1 MDTGTQAASPQQV
14 ARFLLDL
21 SWRFKAAQEV
31 ERELDRHLARR
42 FNVFR
47 YLRKDEL
54 GLSQII
60 ADLLDPTAEHG
71 QGTSFLEALL
81 ATLPQNRTAVNA
93 CGATPSNPI
102 RVQRE
107 RLTTTGGR
115 IDITVD
121 IPDGDRSFCLAFEN
135 KPYAADLAGQM
146 RAYLEYL
153 TAQYK
158 SHFLL
163 VYLPP
168 TPADEPSE
176 ASLSKEDRARFRGHY
191 AVMPYAGKHSL
202 ADWLANCR
210 SRCDAER
217 MRWFLREA
225 ESYFRSRFGE
235 PTMTTDTVTDMVRDY
250 LSSNPS
256 QLRTALAVHNAWRR
270 VRADICKRFLE
281 HLRRAVEDR
290 MHKELSD
297 VAPDL
302 HVRCRYGGDKPHSNK
317 LWITHDSWV
326 TYGDSTGDSTPRR
339 TAIQFRSESKGPNGW
354 IWGISQPKDP
364 KEMTG
369 AEKVRRERLE
379 EALKKREVR
388 LAHDGMVWPQYET
401 PKRYANWD
409 PLVPDL
415 HEECEKGGG
424 KITDYLAD
432 KLLDIAAQAVPAIN
446 EVEGSAANP
455 QR

>member
-1 MDTGTQAASPQQV
+1 METGTQAANSQRV
-14 ARFLLDL
+14 AGFFLDL
-21 SWRFKAAQEV
+21 SWCFQTAQAID
-31 ERELDRHLARR
+31 RELDRQLARR

-54 GLSQII
+54 GLSLMI
-60 ADLLDPTAEHG
+60 ADLLDPAAGHG

-81 ATLPQNRTAVNA
+81 AALPQTRGRVNA
-93 CGATPSNPI
+93 CEATPSNPI

-107 RLTTTGGR
+107 RLTTAGGR

-146 RAYLEYL
+146 TAYLQYL
-153 TAQYK
+153 TAQYG
-158 SHFLL
+158 SRFLL
-163 VYLPP
+163 VYVPP
-168 TPADEPSE
+168 ASGDGPSE
-176 ASLSKEDRARFRGHY
+176 ASLSREDRARWQGQY
-191 AVMPYAGKHSL
+191 AVMPYAGEDSL

-217 MRWFLREA
+217 VRWFLREA

-256 QLRTALAVHNAWRR
+256 QLRTALAVHDAWRR
-270 VRADICKRFLE
+270 VRAEICKRFLE
-281 HLRRAVEDR
+281 HLRQVVEDR
-290 MHKELSD
+290 IHKELSH
-297 VAPDL
+297 VARGL
-302 HVRCRYGGDKPHSNK
+302 HVRCRYGGDKRYSNT

-326 TYGDSTGDSTPRR
+326 TYGDSTPPR
-339 TAIQFRSESKGPNGW
+339 TAIQFRAESNGPNGW
-354 IWGISQPKDP
+354 IWGINQPKHP
-364 KEMTG
+364 KEMTD
-369 AEKVRRERLE
+369 AEKERRERLE
-379 EALKKREVR
+379 AALQKREVR
-388 LAHDGMVWPQYET
+388 LAHDGIAWPQYEM

-415 HEECEKGGG
+415 YEECETGSGT
-424 KITDYLAD
+424 ITAYIAD
-432 KLLDIAAQAVPAIN
+432 NLLDIAAKAIPAIH
-446 EVEGSAANP
+446 EVEGLATN
-455 QR
+455 QGQ

>member
-1 MDTGTQAASPQQV
+1 MDTGTQAANPQRV
-14 ARFLLDL
+14 AGFFLDL
-21 SWRFKAAQEV
+21 SWRFQAAQAL
-31 ERELDRHLARR
+31 EREIDRHLARR

-47 YLRKDEL
+47 YLRKDEI
-54 GLSQII
+54 GLSRMI

-81 ATLPQNRTAVNA
+81 ATLPQTRRSVNA

-121 IPDGDRSFCLAFEN
+121 IPDGDGSFCLAFEN

-146 RAYLEYL
+146 RAYLKYL
-153 TAQYK
+153 TAQYG
-158 SHFLL
+158 SRFLL

-168 TPADEPSE
+168 TSGDGPSE
-176 ASLSKEDRARFRGHY
+176 ASLSKEDRARWQGHY
-191 AVMPYAGKHSL
+191 AVMPYAGEDSL

-256 QLRTALAVHNAWRR
+256 QLRTALAVHDAWRR
-270 VRADICKRFLE
+270 VRSDICKRFLE
-281 HLRRAVEDR
+281 HLRQVVEDR
-290 MHKELSD
+290 MREELSH

-302 HVRCRYGGDKPHSNK
+302 HVRCRYGGDKRHSNK
-317 LWITHDSWV
+317 LWITDDSWV
-326 TYGDSTGDSTPRR
+326 TYGDSTRRPRS

-354 IWGISQPKDP
+354 IWGISQPKLP
-364 KEMTG
+364 EEMTG
-369 AEKVRRERLE
+369 AEKERRERLE

-388 LAHDGMVWPQYET
+388 LAHDGIYWPQYET

-424 KITDYLAD
+424 TITAYITDN
-432 KLLDIAAQAVPAIN
+432 LLSIAAKAIPAIN
-446 EVEGSAANP
+446 EVEGSAAN
-455 QR
+455 QGH

>member
-1 MDTGTQAASPQQV
+1 MDTGTQATNPQQV
-14 ARFLLDL
+14 AGFLLDL
-21 SWRFKAAQEV
+21 SWRFQAAQAV

-54 GLSQII
+54 GLSQMI

-81 ATLPQNRTAVNA
+81 ATLPQNRTTVSV

-135 KPYAADLAGQM
+135 KPYAADLTGQM

-153 TAQYK
+153 SEQYG

-176 ASLSKEDRARFRGHY
+176 ASLSKEDRARWQERY
-191 AVMPYAGKHSL
+191 TVMPYAGEHSL
-202 ADWLANCR
+202 ADWLAVCR

-217 MRWFLREA
+217 MRWFLGEA

-250 LSSNPS
+250 LSSNPD
-256 QLRTALAVHNAWRR
+256 QLRTALAVHDAWRR

-281 HLRRAVEDR
+281 HLRDVVKDR
-290 MHKELSD
+290 IRKELSHI
-297 VAPDL
+297 APDL
-302 HVRCRYGGDKPHSNK
+302 RVRCRYGGDKLHSNK
-317 LWITHDSWV
+317 LWITDDSWM
-326 TYGDSTGDSTPRR
+326 THGDSTLRPR

-354 IWGISQPKDP
+354 IWGISQPKHP
-364 KEMTG
+364 KEMND
-369 AEKVRRERLE
+369 AEKERRERLD
-379 EALKKREVR
+379 EALRERGVR
-388 LAHDGMVWPQYET
+388 LAHDGLRWPQYEP

-424 KITDYLAD
+424 KITDYIAD
-432 KLLDIAAQAVPAIN
+432 KLLKIAAKAVPAIN